1 MKIFGKDGKIL
12 SEADKK
18 VEVGII
24 AKTKASIAKE
34 KETKTKT
41 KIKIKTKDTV
51 ESKKK

>member
-18 VEVGII
+18 VEVGVI

-34 KETKTKT
+34 KETKTK
-41 KIKIKTKDTV
+41 DTV
-51 ESKKK
+51 VSKKNKLKL

>member
-34 KETKTKT
+34 KETKTK
-41 KIKIKTKDTV
+41 IKTKNTV